1 LVSSTSVND
10 SSLISASSW
19 SLVMPALATITS
31 TGPCSCSTAVKAAS
45 TDAASRTSQPTTD
58 SPSTGSPDLEVTVTL
73 SPSAASRRA
82 IASPI
87 PRFPPVTS
95 TERPTCAHH
104 PQARSTRQ
112 PRVPPPGRDM
122 LLTLPCP
129 VPGAQLRLGTKCP
142 ARPL

>member
-1 LVSSTSVND
+1 MNE

-45 TDAASRTSQPTTD
+45 TDAASRTSQATTD

-95 TERPTCAHH
+95 TERPTSTPH
-104 PQARSTRQ
+104 PRSIKSPAEGTAIGPATR
-112 PRVPPPGRDM
+112 
-122 LLTLPCP
+122 C
-129 VPGAQLRLGTKCP
+129 
-142 ARPL
+142 